1 MSIWKDQT
9 ANKPTPATSPSPDFK
24 ETPRVDVPTPVAA
37 APNYAAP
44 VARAEPEVAR
54 KESTIAADL
63 TIEGKIDGA
72 GSVRIHGKFKGDVN
86 VQGDVT
92 IESGAKVT
100 GGVHADKVM
109 ISGELEGNIES
120 ASRVELLATGT
131 VIGDVK
137 ASAMTVAAGARMRG
151 HADFGWDDSKG
162 GKTHKNGGSEGGSQ
176 P

>member
-1 MSIWKDQT
+1 MQPNDR
-9 ANKPTPATSPSPDFK
+9 
-24 ETPRVDVPTPVAA
+24 RV
-37 APNYAAP
+37 
-44 VARAEPEVAR
+44 VARIAERFELVIPRGTEHEAHFSL
-54 KESTIAADL
+54 E
-63 TIEGKIDGA
+63 
-72 GSVRIHGKFKGDVN
+72 
-86 VQGDVT
+86 
-92 IESGAKVT
+92 GAKVT